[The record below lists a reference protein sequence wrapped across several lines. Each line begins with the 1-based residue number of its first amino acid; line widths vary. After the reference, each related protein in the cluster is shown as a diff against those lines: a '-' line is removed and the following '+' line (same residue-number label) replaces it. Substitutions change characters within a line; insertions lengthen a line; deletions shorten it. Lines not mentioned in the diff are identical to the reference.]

1 MLRFTRYGLTFVSVC
16 VLVGVT
22 CVSKAQERT
31 AVGKSRYKIAY
42 ATYFGGNG
50 AEDAREVI
58 VYPDGSVLVGGQTN
72 SPDLPVT
79 EGVVQSRYAGDDPAL
94 GHSGIY
100 SGDCYL
106 LRLDPDGKKIL
117 AATYFG
123 GSKQERSVY
132 GMALDGAENVVITSA
147 TRSPD
152 LPTTKGCFQPKY
164 GGPPADWMAA
174 KLSADL
180 KRLVWCT
187 YVGGG
192 GDDFPR
198 GGLGLDREG
207 NVYLVGE
214 TASNDFPTTP
224 GVFQPARKGV
234 RDAAIVKLKPDGS
247 GLVFSTLLG
256 GGDSEGLMGVRVAGT
271 TQWSAGNI
279 YVAGHTQSAD
289 FPVTPGAPQAKHGGQ
304 SDCYIA
310 KLSSDASRLLYATYL
325 GGAQNEFTE
334 HRLSL
339 AADGTVMLTGVSG
352 SPDFP
357 TTAGAFQRRLK
368 GRTDGFLTR
377 LSADGKRL
385 AFSTLLGG
393 TDGEFFLMP
402 TPDGE
407 GNTFVAGTT
416 RSRDFPVTPDAV
428 QGRFAG
434 ATAPRGYPGDGD
446 GALAILSPDGSK
458 LLYATYLGG
467 SGGDLIRSVALG
479 PRGEIYLVGNTSSG
493 DFPVTQ
499 GAVQTKLR
507 GGTDAVI
514 VKLVPS
520 R

>member
-1 MLRFTRYGLTFVSVC
+1 MLCFVRCGLTFVSVC
-16 VLVGVT
+16 VLAGVA
-22 CVSKAQERT
+22 CISGAQERSG
-31 AVGKSRYKIAY
+31 VGKSRYKIAY
-42 ATYFGGNG
+42 ATYFGGSG

-106 LRLDPDGKKIL
+106 LRLDPDGKRVL

-132 GMALDGAENVVITSA
+132 GMALDGAGNVVITSA

-164 GGPPADWMAA
+164 GGPPADWMVA

-180 KRLVWCT
+180 QRLVWCT

-198 GGLGLDREG
+198 GGLGLDRDG

-256 GGDSEGLMGVRVAGT
+256 GGDSEGLMGVRVDAAG
-271 TQWSAGNI
+271 SI

-304 SDCYIA
+304 SDCYLA
-310 KLSSDASRLLYATYL
+310 KLNSDASRLLYATYL
-325 GGAQNEFTE
+325 GGRQNEFAE
-334 HRLSL
+334 HRLFL

-357 TTAGAFQRRLK
+357 TTAGAFQRRLE
-368 GRTDGFLTR
+368 GQTDGFLTK

-393 TDGEFFLMP
+393 ADGEFFLMP
-402 TPDGE
+402 TPDDK
-407 GNTFVAGTT
+407 GNVFVVGTT
-416 RSRDFPVTPDAV
+416 RSRDFPVTPDAL
-428 QGRFAG
+428 QGSLAG
-434 ATAPRGYPGDGD
+434 AEGPGDGD
-446 GALAILSPDGSK
+446 GGLAVFSPDGAK

-479 PRGEIYLVGNTSSG
+479 PRGEVYLVGNSSSK
-493 DFPVTQ
+493 DFPVTPD
-499 GAVQTKLR
+499 AAQTKLR
-507 GGTDAVI
+507 GRADALI
-514 VKLVPS
+514 VKLVPN

>member
-1 MLRFTRYGLTFVSVC
+1 MLCLMHRSLPLLFAGL
-16 VLVGVT
+16 LVGLA
-22 CVSKAQERT
+22 CSSEAQERT
-31 AVGKSRYKIAY
+31 GVGKSRYRIAY
-42 ATYFGGNG
+42 ATYFGGSG

-79 EGVVQSRYAGDDPAL
+79 EGVVQSRYGGDDPAL
-94 GHSGIY
+94 GHPGIY

-106 LRLDPDGKKIL
+106 LRLDPNGKRVL
-117 AATYFG
+117 AATYVG

-132 GMALDGAENVVITSA
+132 GMALDGTGNVVITSA

-164 GGPPADWMAA
+164 GGPPADWMVA

-180 KRLVWCT
+180 KRLIWCT

-198 GGLGLDREG
+198 GGLGLDRQG
-207 NVYLVGE
+207 NVYVVGG
-214 TASNDFPTTP
+214 TASDDFPTTP
-224 GVFQPARKGV
+224 GVFQRARKGV

-247 GLVFSTLLG
+247 RLVFSTLLG
-256 GGDSEGLMGVRVAGT
+256 GGDWDGLMGVRVDA
-271 TQWSAGNI
+271 AGNI

-289 FPVTPGAPQAKHGGQ
+289 FPVTPGVAQTKYGGQ
-304 SDCYIA
+304 SDCFLA

-325 GGAQNEFTE
+325 GGARNEFAE
-334 HRLSL
+334 HRPYL

-352 SPDFP
+352 SSDFP
-357 TTAGAFQRRLK
+357 TTAGAFQRRL
-368 GRTDGFLTR
+368 GGQTDGFLTK
-377 LSADGKRL
+377 LSADGKRF

-393 TDGEFFLMP
+393 TDGEYFLMP
-402 TPDGE
+402 TPDDR
-407 GNTFVAGTT
+407 GNILVVGTT
-416 RSRDFPVTPDAV
+416 RSRDFPVSPDAL
-428 QGRFAG
+428 QGSFAG
-434 ATAPRGYPGDGD
+434 AAGEGDGD

-479 PRGEIYLVGNTSSG
+479 PGGEIYLVGKTGSK
-493 DFPVTQ
+493 DFPVTPDAAQ
-499 GAVQTKLR
+499 RELR
-507 GGTDAVI
+507 GEVDTVI
-514 VKLVPS
+514 VKLVPN